1 MEEDTKKSNKKKYTA
16 IIMIIVGII
25 TIVLGSIGITEDES
39 TDAALVDLGVT
50 VTISNTVE
58 EYPESIPYLQ
68 KASEVLDTVIAARNG
83 NMEDMKAMLSA
94 ELVKITNQATAS
106 TATVAA
112 TRILKLVNDAYV
124 KSETEEVL
132 IHKLNII
139 NAAIK
144 DNLEAY
150 KQ

>member
-1 MEEDTKKSNKKKYTA
+1 MEEDTNKSNKKKYTA

-25 TIVLGSIGITEDES
+25 TIVLGSIGITEDEG

-112 TRILKLVNDAYV
+112 TRILKLVNDAYA

>member
-1 MEEDTKKSNKKKYTA
+1 MEEDTNKSNKKKYTA
-16 IIMIIVGII
+16 IIMIVVGII

-58 EYPESIPYLQ
+58 EYPESVPYLQ

-94 ELVKITNQATAS
+94 ELVKITNQSTAS

-112 TRILKLVNDAYV
+112 IRILKLVSDAYD

-132 IHKLNII
+132 IRKLNII

>member
-1 MEEDTKKSNKKKYTA
+1 MEEDTNKSNKKKYTA
-16 IIMIIVGII
+16 IIMIVVGII

>member
-1 MEEDTKKSNKKKYTA
+1 MEEDTNKSNKKKYTA

-94 ELVKITNQATAS
+94 ELVKITNQSTAS

>member
-58 EYPESIPYLQ
+58 EYPESVPYLQ

-94 ELVKITNQATAS
+94 ELVKITNQSTAS

-112 TRILKLVNDAYV
+112 IRILKLVSDAYD

>member
-1 MEEDTKKSNKKKYTA
+1 MEEDTNKSNKKKYTA
-16 IIMIIVGII
+16 IIMIVVGII

-58 EYPESIPYLQ
+58 EYPESVPYLQ

-94 ELVKITNQATAS
+94 ELVKITNESTAS

-112 TRILKLVNDAYV
+112 IRILKLVSDAYD

>member
-16 IIMIIVGII
+16 IIMVIVGII
-25 TIVLGSIGITEDES
+25 TIVLGSIGITEDEG

-58 EYPESIPYLQ
+58 EYPESVPYLT

-83 NMEDMKAMLSA
+83 NMEDMKTLLNQ
-94 ELVKITNQATAS
+94 ELGKITNQSTAS

-112 TRILKLVNDAYV
+112 TRILKLVNDAYA
-124 KSETEEVL
+124 KSDTEEVL
-132 IHKLNII
+132 IHKLMII

-150 KQ
+150 HQ

>member
-1 MEEDTKKSNKKKYTA
+1 MEEDTNKSNKKKYTA
-16 IIMIIVGII
+16 IIMIVVGII

-39 TDAALVDLGVT
+39 ADAALVDLGVT

-58 EYPESIPYLQ
+58 EYPESVPYLQ

-94 ELVKITNQATAS
+94 ELVKITNQSTAS

-112 TRILKLVNDAYV
+112 IRILKLVSDAYD

>member
-1 MEEDTKKSNKKKYTA
+1 MEEDTNKSNKKKYTA
-16 IIMIIVGII
+16 IIMIVVGII

-58 EYPESIPYLQ
+58 EYPESVPYLQ

-94 ELVKITNQATAS
+94 ELVKITNQSTAS

-112 TRILKLVNDAYV
+112 IRILKLVSDAYD

>member
-1 MEEDTKKSNKKKYTA
+1 MENKSNKKKYTA
-16 IIMIIVGII
+16 IIMIILGII
-25 TIVLGSIGITEDES
+25 TIVLGSIGITKDES

-58 EYPESIPYLQ
+58 EYPESVPYLE

-112 TRILKLVNDAYV
+112 ARILKLVNDAYA
-124 KSETEEVL
+124 KSDTEEVL